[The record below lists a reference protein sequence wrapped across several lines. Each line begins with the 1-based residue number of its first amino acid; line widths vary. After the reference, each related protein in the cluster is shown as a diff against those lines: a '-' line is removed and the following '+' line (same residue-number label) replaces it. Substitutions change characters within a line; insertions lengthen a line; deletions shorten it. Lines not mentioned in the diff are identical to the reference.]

1 MFKSIKSPLAIT
13 IVGAVV
19 FTTVVVLWLA
29 IGEHQ
34 ELYSK
39 AVKADL
45 TALSR
50 NISDDVMPSLEF
62 TSSNL
67 DDIEKALKRLAP
79 YENLVIARVY
89 DNRQILLTEF
99 VGRAAKQVDLK
110 QVQTLAT
117 PKLPLG
123 NHSIGGVLLNVER
136 IGEQAS
142 PAGTLILV
150 SNLKG
155 PIDNSRTSLLLH
167 SLPLILISL
176 IITIG
181 VSLLLL
187 NRLLKPLYS
196 LSRFTEKVN
205 ETKDYALR
213 FSSVRDNEI
222 SHLGNNINSLMEM
235 IEIELTINDEHTQ
248 TLIEQQQTMTRLANY
263 DSLTG
268 LPNRQFVMD
277 SLRLELARAKRTD
290 SDLVLMFFDLDGFKG
305 INDSLGHE
313 TGDLI
318 LIEVADRVT
327 TMLREG
333 DLVARLG
340 GDEFI
345 ILPDRDAS
353 DTSITNM
360 ANRVITAFSEPF
372 QLRGLALTVGVSMGI
387 AKATD
392 ANYELSQL
400 MSNADLA
407 MYRSKAKGRGTYTV
421 FTPDMVESHKRKL
434 SIANS
439 IDQAITNNEF
449 LVYYQP
455 KIAANG
461 LIVGFEALIRW
472 QHPEFGLVM
481 PGEFIPIAEQG
492 GKISAITHW
501 VIEQVCTEIPTLRKI
516 IRRKFR
522 VSVNLSGH
530 DLRHG
535 GLFDNIYQLFTKHSV
550 DPEYFEFEVTESAYL
565 ENFALSNKFFRRVSN
580 MGCAI
585 ALDDFGTGYSSLSY
599 LTQISIDTLKI
610 DRQFIGEL
618 ETSERS
624 RLVTGTIIDLAKR
637 LSLTICAEGIENY
650 NQWEYLLEHGVDN
663 VQGFLFSKPIP
674 LSEVASLPQKFERQH
689 KPESTED

>member
-19 FTTVVVLWLA
+19 FTTIVVLWLA
-29 IGEHQ
+29 INEHQ

-45 TALSR
+45 AALSR

-62 TSSNL
+62 ASSNL
-67 DDIEKALKRLAP
+67 DNVDKALKRLAP
-79 YENLVIARVY
+79 YENLVIARVF
-89 DNRQILLTEF
+89 DNRQVLLKEY
-99 VGRAAKQVDLK
+99 VGRAAKQVDLE

-117 PKLPLG
+117 PRLPLG
-123 NHSIGGVLLNVER
+123 NHTMEGVVINVER
-136 IGEQAS
+136 IGEQAA

-150 SNLKG
+150 NNLKG
-155 PIDNSRTSLLLH
+155 PIDNSRTSLLMH
-167 SLPLILISL
+167 SLPLVLISL
-176 IITIG
+176 IVTIG

-213 FSSVRDNEI
+213 FSTVRDNEI

-290 SDLVLMFFDLDGFKG
+290 TDLVLMFFDLDGFKG

-455 KIAANG
+455 KIAGNG
-461 LIVGFEALIRW
+461 LIIGFEALIRW
-472 QHPEFGLVM
+472 QHPDFGLVM

-501 VIEQVCTEIPTLRKI
+501 IIEQVCTEIPTLRKI
-516 IRRKFR
+516 INRKFR

-535 GLFDNIYQLFTKHSV
+535 GLFDNIHQLFTTHNV

-610 DRQFIGEL
+610 DRQFISEL

-650 NQWEYLLEHGVDN
+650 NQWEYLLEHGVDH

-674 LSEVASLPQKFERQH
+674 LSEIAALPQQFERQR
-689 KPESTED
+689 KPQSASK